1 MNPRKVRFVTL
12 AASATFAVAVVP
24 VLSGCA
30 AEPAGAEAVSPAPEQ
45 VARAAEPADSV
56 LVLGSA
62 DPAEL
67 ALTASQTFFDAAP
80 VVVLVAADDVTAQAT
95 AAAVAARLTAPVLL
109 VGGGISD
116 GGVRTELDRLGAV
129 AVVEVDEDPAP
140 PGGADPS
147 AGPGADD
154 GLEALDG
161 LDDVTSVRLDVD
173 ALTAAGE
180 IDPRDL
186 EELQDALPDLGEADV
201 LTEVLVL
208 AQPGEAQVAA
218 VATARAAGALP
229 VEVAGGDPRADASV
243 VETISEA
250 KALAVVGIGAEF
262 GTSQELGWRVRAAES
277 GTLLPSGTQLVLAGD
292 SRYVAVGAD
301 AVTSRLEAVDA
312 DAAAEAVAEARTAA
326 DAFAAVDPRPTVP
339 VVEVR
344 ATRSSSSSGTDG
356 DYSTEV
362 PAEELRPFVDA
373 VTAAGV
379 HVVLSFEP
387 GRASFDE
394 QVAEYADLLAL
405 PGVGVALDVS
415 ARRGAVQY
423 GTVDVAEV
431 EAVAVRLGELVRS
444 EALPQKLLVVQTPSA
459 EAVRGLADLD
469 AGAGEVAV
477 VAQSIASG
485 GYGRR
490 VAAWDG
496 VVTGSSAEVVPG
508 WTTGSSD
515 PALDVAGVLSLEP
528 APRYVAAAP

>member
-12 AASATFAVAVVP
+12 AASATFTVAVLP
-24 VLSGCA
+24 ALSGCA
-30 AEPAGAEAVSPAPEQ
+30 AEPAGAEGASSGPAQ

-80 VVVLVAADDVTAQAT
+80 VVVLAAADDVAAQAT
-95 AAAVAARLTAPVLL
+95 AAAVAAPLTAPVLL

-129 AVVEVDEDPAP
+129 AVVEVDEDPVP
-140 PGGADPS
+140 PGGAK
-147 AGPGADD
+147 D
-154 GLEALDG
+154 GEDGDASEAVDG
-161 LDDVTSVRLDVD
+161 LDDVTTVRLDVD
-173 ALTAAGE
+173 ALTPAGE

-186 EELQDALPDLGEADV
+186 EELRDALPALGEADV

-229 VEVAGGDPRADASV
+229 VEVTGGDPRADASV

-262 GTSQELGWRVRAAES
+262 GTSQELGWRVRSAES

-292 SRYVAVGAD
+292 TRYVALGAD
-301 AVTSRLEAVDA
+301 AVTTRLEAVDA
-312 DAAAEAVAEARTAA
+312 EDAAEALADARTAA
-326 DAFAAVDPRPTVP
+326 DAFAAGGGTSAVP

-344 ATRSSSSSGTDG
+344 TTRSSSSAGADG

-362 PAEELRPFVDA
+362 PADELRPFVDA
-373 VTAAGV
+373 AAAAGV

-387 GRASFDE
+387 GRATFDE

-415 ARRGAVQY
+415 ARRGAVRA

-444 EALPQKLLVVQTPSA
+444 GALPQKLLVVQTPSA
-459 EAVRGLADLD
+459 DAVRGLADLD

-477 VAQSIASG
+477 VVQSIASG

-490 VAAWDG
+490 VDAWGG
-496 VVTGSSAEVVPG
+496 VVAGSPTGAVPG

-515 PALDVAGVLSLEP
+515 PALDVAGVLALEP

>member
-12 AASATFAVAVVP
+12 AASATFSVAVVP
-24 VLSGCA
+24 ALSGCA
-30 AEPAGAEAVSPAPEQ
+30 AEPAGAEGASPAPTQ

-80 VVVLVAADDVTAQAT
+80 VVVLAAAGDVAAQAT
-95 AAAVAARLTAPVLL
+95 AAAVAAPLTAPVLL

-129 AVVEVDEDPAP
+129 AVVEVAEDPVP
-140 PGGADPS
+140 PGGAQS
-147 AGPGADD
+147 GGADASDD
-154 GLEALDG
+154 GSEALEG

-173 ALTAAGE
+173 ALTPEGE

-186 EELQDALPDLGEADV
+186 EDLQDALPARGEADV

-208 AQPGEAQVAA
+208 SQPGEAQVAA

-243 VETISEA
+243 VETISQA

-277 GTLLPSGTQLVLAGD
+277 GVLLPSGTQLVLAGD
-292 SRYVAVGAD
+292 ARYVAVGAD

-312 DAAAEAVAEARTAA
+312 EDAAEALADARTAA
-326 DAFAAVDPRPTVP
+326 DAFAAESGGPAVP

-344 ATRSSSSSGTDG
+344 ATRSSSSAGTDG

-362 PAEELRPFVDA
+362 PADELRPFVDA
-373 VTAAGV
+373 AAAAGV

-387 GRASFDE
+387 GRATFDE
-394 QVAEYADLLAL
+394 QVAEYAGLLAL

-415 ARRGAVQY
+415 ARRGAVRS
-423 GTVDVAEV
+423 GTVDAAEV
-431 EAVAVRLGELVRS
+431 EAVAVLLGETVRS
-444 EALPQKLLVVQTPSA
+444 GALPQKLLVVQTPA
-459 EAVRGLADLD
+459 ADAVRGLADLD
-469 AGAGEVAV
+469 AGAGELAV
-477 VAQSIASG
+477 VVQSIASG
-485 GYGRR
+485 GYERR
-490 VAAWDG
+490 VDAWDG
-496 VVTGSSAEVVPG
+496 VVSGSPTDAVPG

-515 PALDVAGVLSLEP
+515 PALDVAGVLALEP